1 MRTRSPVDGAAV
13 AARPAVAAR
22 KPLKKRISR
31 HHTNSRKKPMNQS
44 LYHRILCSLGSE
56 VGAKTLAA
64 LAGQRIYIPQKA
76 RLAKDHTL
84 RRFLGSRTAE
94 KICEQFSGEALDFP
108 ARPEP
113 TPAKNTAQRCIALK
127 DKGCRLNDIAQICGI
142 SRRRVLQ
149 ILAQNRKQ
157 ASPTSTLPTP
167 RPKNTLA
174 NNFNNAP
181 NG

>member
-1 MRTRSPVDGAAV
+1 M
-13 AARPAVAAR
+13 AARLGVAAR
-22 KPLKKRISR
+22 KPLATRISKNN
-31 HHTNSRKKPMNQS
+31 TNSRKKSKKAMNQS
-44 LYHRILCSLGSE
+44 IYHRILLSLGSE

-94 KICEQFSGEALDFP
+94 KICDQFCGEAIDFP

-113 TPAKNTAQRCIALK
+113 TPAKDTAQRCIALK
-127 DKGCRLNDIAQICGI
+127 EKGCRLNDIAQICGI

-157 ASPTSTLPTP
+157 SSNSSNLPSTLSPTLSSTLPS
-167 RPKNTLA
+167 RRLA
-174 NNFNNAP
+174 TNAL
-181 NG
+181 NR

>member
-1 MRTRSPVDGAAV
+1 M
-13 AARPAVAAR
+13 AARSALATR
-22 KPLKKRISR
+22 KPLSTRVPQNN
-31 HHTNSRKKPMNQS
+31 TNPRTKTMNHS
-44 LYHRILCSLGSE
+44 IYRRILLSLGSE

-64 LAGQRIYIPQKA
+64 LAGQRIYIPQKQ

-113 TPAKNTAQRCIALK
+113 TPAKHTAHRCITLK
-127 DKGCRLNDIAQICGI
+127 DKGCKLNDIAQICGI

-149 ILAQNRKQ
+149 ILAQHRQ
-157 ASPTSTLPTP
+157 QTTTALPSASPLPSN
-167 RPKNTLA
+167 NTLTDTTSSC
-174 NNFNNAP
+174 P
-181 NG
+181 